1 MRKKRAEEHDNPD
14 RWIVSYADFM
24 TLLFAFFTT
33 MYAISQVDAGK
44 LKMFA
49 GSMKSAFKT
58 TEDTRT
64 VKPVI
69 EGIVPVAPEIRAIE
83 HALRS
88 SVEALQAKE
97 DIEINRDERG
107 VVVSIGDNVLFE
119 AGRAGL
125 KPDAASSIGVVAE
138 VLRKLPNRVIVEGHT
153 DNTPIADPRG
163 RFGSNWDL
171 STARAT
177 TVLSY
182 LLATY
187 NLPPQRF
194 AAAGYAEFKPKAAN
208 TTPEGR
214 AKNRRVDIIILGS
227 GK

>member
-1 MRKKRAEEHDNPD
+1 MKKRHIEEHDNPD
-14 RWIVSYADFM
+14 RWIVSYADFV

-49 GSMKSAFKT
+49 GSMKSAFRS
-58 TEDTRT
+58 EDVRT

-69 EGIVPVAPEIRAIE
+69 EGIVPVAPGVQAIE
-83 HALRS
+83 QDIRS
-88 SVEALQAKE
+88 GVEALQTKE

-107 VVVSIGDNVLFE
+107 VVVSIGDNLLFE

-125 KPDAASSIGVVAE
+125 KPGAAPSIGAVAA
-138 VLRKLPNRVIVEGHT
+138 VLRKLPNRVIIEGHT
-153 DNTPIADPRG
+153 DNIPIADPHG

-177 TVLSY
+177 TVLSH
-182 LLATY
+182 LLTTY

-194 AAAGYAEFKPKAAN
+194 AAAGYAEFKPKAPN